1 VYSSLE
7 EASRTYINNFIKLVR
22 ILDIP
27 IKEVADI
34 PYPLFR
40 RLVDTEIE
48 EQKKIQEKSKKIKD
62 NNNKEKLNKRQKSK
76 EET

>member
-62 NNNKEKLNKRQKSK
+62 NKKK
-76 EET
+76 